1 MRQAGPGGGTATS
14 GKRGRE
20 MRQTWGGCSG
30 GAGWGSKKR
39 EPAVQET
46 PLPSKQQQQKW
57 VLEGSRC
64 LEQDSKGNCRAE
76 AAGAVW
82 NRRGLGPGARKR

>member
-1 MRQAGPGGGTATS
+1 MGFEEKGN
-14 GKRGRE
+14 
-20 MRQTWGGCSG
+20 CSTG
-30 GAGWGSKKR
+30 NPSPLKK
-39 EPAVQET
+39 
-46 PLPSKQQQQKW
+46 QQQKW

-64 LEQDSKGNCRAE
+64 LEQDSKGNSRTE